1 MPEAECEGLDDGGG
15 GVQNIVVIT
24 TLAGLI
30 GVIFGFI
37 VVRVV

>member
-1 MPEAECEGLDDGGG
+1 MPRAESVVRVEGYGLAL
-15 GVQNIVVIT
+15 NIVVIT

>member
-1 MPEAECEGLDDGGG
+1 MPRAESVVWGAGYELAL
-15 GVQNIVVIT
+15 NIVVIT

-30 GVIFGFI
+30 GVIFGFN